1 MRGWQ
6 LVRRRISREC
16 KQRYKYL
23 REQRKER
30 DYELGFTQLAGRP
43 FCKPRLVRLGPALTL
58 SRFMA
63 GARR

>member
-1 MRGWQ
+1 MRGWR
-6 LVRRRISREC
+6 LVQRRMSRER
-16 KQRYKYL
+16 KQRYRYL
-23 REQRKER
+23 REQRRER
-30 DYELGFTQLAGRP
+30 DYELGLIQLAGRP

>member
-1 MRGWQ
+1 MNWE
-6 LVRRRISREC
+6 L
-16 KQRYKYL
+16 KQRYRYL
-23 REQRKER
+23 REQRRER
-30 DYELGFTQLAGRP
+30 DYELGLIQLAGRP